1 MNFDSQDERDKAFIR
16 KADKIHRESMQKYGW
31 YAQYVPGDKS
41 SPMGFNA
48 HTHGFS
54 ETWDHPDVQ
63 IVIPM
68 PQGMLHGIFI
78 TMAGRLKEGKTYEPG
93 RRYDDILKDF
103 DVMFAWA
110 REGADASGNP
120 RRVLRMILP
129 DKDNVLERGSL
140 PDPYGKQWEGTE
152 E

>member
-1 MNFDSQDERDKAFIR
+1 MNFDSPYERDRAFSR
-16 KADKIHRESMQKYGW
+16 KADKIHSESMEKYGW
-31 YAQYVPGDKS
+31 YAHYIPGDKS

-54 ETWDHPDVQ
+54 QTWNHPDVQ

-78 TMAGRLKEGKTYEPG
+78 TMAGRLKEGNTYEPG
-93 RRYDDILKDF
+93 RRYEDVLKDF
-103 DVMFAWA
+103 DVIFAWA
-110 REGADASGNP
+110 REGTDDSGNP

-129 DKDNVLERGSL
+129 DKENRIEKDVIEK
-140 PDPYGKQWEGTE
+140 PFDKQWEGTE